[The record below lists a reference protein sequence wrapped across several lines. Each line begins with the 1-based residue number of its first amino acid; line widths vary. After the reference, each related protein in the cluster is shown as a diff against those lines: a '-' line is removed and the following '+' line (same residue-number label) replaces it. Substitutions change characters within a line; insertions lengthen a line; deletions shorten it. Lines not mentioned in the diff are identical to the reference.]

1 MKPRGIETR
10 SLRHRAL
17 LVVALALI
25 LGRACPGAAAGNVSL
40 AVMDFQV
47 NGFSDYLGGA
57 VAEMLRTGFVG
68 LPGIDIL
75 ERAQIDAIAREHKLN
90 LSGLVE
96 TRTAVS
102 LGKLIGAHYVIL
114 GAVNKIGSMAV
125 ITARI
130 VSVSSGTSIR
140 GFERQSPSGESGIF
154 QATSALRED
163 ILEVLAPGATSPSA
177 KGTAGRPQ
185 PPQVTPA
192 QSQMSSSPEG
202 TLAGTGSGY
211 PATNEEFLS
220 GAVSKYVPSERNWSE
235 GSKELIFWMRYEPF
249 PRESRKDAFFA
260 VAADAAI
267 AGGNFFPGVALNNG
281 AQDVG
286 FYLDGSGNVHIFVSS
301 GKALKER
308 RFFPVKAPFPAALQL
323 IYSTTEEI
331 FDFQVNGVSVA
342 QLRPENDLNVQ
353 PFSSVRQGASMAGH
367 PGNGPLSPI
376 QVSYPT
382 ISSSR

>member
-1 MKPRGIETR
+1 SQT
-10 SLRHRAL
+10 
-17 LVVALALI
+17 
-25 LGRACPGAAAGNVSL
+25 
-40 AVMDFQV
+40 
-47 NGFSDYLGGA
+47 
-57 VAEMLRTGFVG
+57 
-68 LPGIDIL
+68 
-75 ERAQIDAIAREHKLN
+75 
-90 LSGLVE
+90 
-96 TRTAVS
+96 
-102 LGKLIGAHYVIL
+102 
-114 GAVNKIGSMAV
+114 
-125 ITARI
+125 
-130 VSVSSGTSIR
+130 
-140 GFERQSPSGESGIF
+140 
-154 QATSALRED
+154 
-163 ILEVLAPGATSPSA
+163 
-177 KGTAGRPQ
+177 
-185 PPQVTPA
+185 
-192 QSQMSSSPEG
+192 QMSSSPAG
-202 TLAGTGSGY
+202 VLAGTGSGY

-235 GSKELIFWMRYEPF
+235 GGKELIFWMRYEPF

-308 RFFPVKAPFPAALQL
+308 RFLPVKAPFPAALQL

-342 QLRPENDLNVQ
+342 QLRPVNDLNVQ

-367 PGNGPLSPI
+367 PGNGLLGPV